1 MERPTMED
9 VARAAGV
16 DKATVSRALKGD
28 RRISSVTRE
37 RVWDAARALGYRLNV
52 TASSLSGG
60 RTGIAAVVLA
70 DLHPWL
76 SPSFFRGLH
85 RTLARLEMD
94 ILLKIPEF
102 RGQDILPSLLAR
114 RVDCIA
120 WLGASSVPLQTSELA
135 VPLVTAGFS
144 LPGGPAVLLSEES
157 TLRQLEGAAGGRPMM
172 LAAGEGALFP
182 FLSAR
187 LAPLSGDCRG
197 AFVVYD
203 GLPPGDGSSGCRC
216 VVPEVPESPGL
227 YRLEWPG
234 YALGVALG
242 RVLTA
247 ALQARGGVP
256 SETFVAPT
264 LRGPDGDTVLSIKET

>member
-1 MERPTMED
+1 
-9 VARAAGV
+9 
-16 DKATVSRALKGD
+16 
-28 RRISSVTRE
+28 
-37 RVWDAARALGYRLNV
+37 
-52 TASSLSGG
+52 
-60 RTGIAAVVLA
+60 
-70 DLHPWL
+70 
-76 SPSFFRGLH
+76 
-85 RTLARLEMD
+85 
-94 ILLKIPEF
+94 
-102 RGQDILPSLLAR
+102 
-114 RVDCIA
+114 
-120 WLGASSVPLQTSELA
+120 
-135 VPLVTAGFS
+135 
-144 LPGGPAVLLSEES
+144 
-157 TLRQLEGAAGGRPMM
+157 
-172 LAAGEGALFP
+172 GEGALFP

>member
-1 MERPTMED
+1 MED

-37 RVWDAARALGYRLNV
+37 RVRDAARALGYRLNV

-60 RTGIAAVVLA
+60 RTGIAAVVLG

-76 SPSFFRGLH
+76 SPTFFRGLH

-94 ILLKIPEF
+94 ILLKIPES

-120 WLGASSVPLQTSELA
+120 WLGAPSAPLQTTGLA

-144 LPGGPAVLLSEES
+144 LPDRPAVLLSEEN
-157 TLRQLEGAAGGRPMM
+157 TLRQLERAAGNRPMVV
-172 LAAGEGALFP
+172 AAGEGALFP
-182 FLSAR
+182 FLSACF
-187 LAPLSGDCRG
+187 APFSGVGRES
-197 AFVVYD
+197 FVIYD
-203 GLPPGDGSSGCRC
+203 GVSPDGGTSGCRC

-242 RVLTA
+242 RVLMT

-256 SETFVAPT
+256 SETFVAPM